1 MLSNTH
7 SPYASP
13 LLLVKKA
20 DGKLRPVV
28 DFRRLNKNTR
38 FDAEP
43 IPNPEDIFAKLSGNR
58 YFSKLDF
65 CKGYCQIPLGEDSK
79 EKTASATS
87 RGLFQFRVMPF
98 GLVNAA
104 ATYSRLMRMLFND
117 FSNVEN

>member
-1 MLSNTH
+1 MLKSNVIEH
-7 SPYASP
+7 SHFPYASP

-65 CKGYCQIPLGEDSK
+65 CKGYWQGENCVRYISGFI
-79 EKTASATS
+79 SVS
-87 RGLFQFRVMPF
+87 RDAIWSGERRCHVLSPDAYAVQ
-98 GLVNAA
+98 
-104 ATYSRLMRMLFND
+104 
-117 FSNVEN
+117 